1 MAQHQFSV
9 ALLTELAPH
18 EHPQLLGLN
27 VNAGQEIKLRIRTDL
42 CDGFRHYP
50 DVRRVLCHELAH
62 NVWGQH
68 DNNVCSC
75 HPSQMLANSCQFKE
89 LNSKLN
95 RELVHFER
103 AQASGTHHL
112 SERDIYQPPSPSSE
126 VEAEAQAYV
135 LGGPSTTPLEGDSR
149 QDIRRRMLEATI
161 NRLKKEEEELETSC
175 GTGLDACPP
184 K

>member
-42 CDGFRHYP
+42 YDGFRHYP

-68 DNNVCSC
+68 DNNVRSTC
-75 HPSQMLANSCQFKE
+75 HPSRMLANPCQFKE

-95 RELVHFER
+95 RELIHFER
-103 AQASGTHHL
+103 AQASGTHHF
-112 SERDIYQPPSPSSE
+112 SEQDIYQPPSPSE
-126 VEAEAQAYV
+126 VEAETHAYV
-135 LGGPSTTPLEGDSR
+135 LGGPSTAPLEGDSR
-149 QDIRRRMLEATI
+149 QDMRRRMLEATM
-161 NRLKKEEEELETSC
+161 NRLRKEEEELETSC
-175 GTGLDACPP
+175 GTGSDACQP
-184 K
+184 

>member
-1 MAQHQFSV
+1 
-9 ALLTELAPH
+9 
-18 EHPQLLGLN
+18 
-27 VNAGQEIKLRIRTDL
+27 
-42 CDGFRHYP
+42 
-50 DVRRVLCHELAH
+50 
-62 NVWGQH
+62 
-68 DNNVCSC
+68 
-75 HPSQMLANSCQFKE
+75 MLANSCQFKE